1 MTRIT
6 PVAGYRPQGS
16 PRMTIVEVVRYVA
29 NRHGR
34 CAIVRYQ
41 AGGTGMVPL
50 EKIIIE
56 RITP

>member
-6 PVAGYRPQGS
+6 PVAGHRPQG
-16 PRMTIVEVVRYVA
+16 MTIVEVVRYVA